1 MHGVPTLGL
10 DTRTGHQRGSE
21 PGPVAT
27 GSWVVMLWKSGCR
40 LSVDGEPAF
49 SLLVLWQELK
59 DTPARLSPWCSGER
73 QRRWGRGVGPPSGGL
88 GTDQHCGATE
98 CAWGAGGG
106 VPGEVLALPGWQ
118 PQLLARKLVGQ
129 SSGLWAMEVALNP
142 AAP

>member
-10 DTRTGHQRGSE
+10 DTRTGHQHGSE

-27 GSWVVMLWKSGCR
+27 GSRVVMLWKSGCR

-59 DTPARLSPWCSGER
+59 DTPARLSPRCSGER

-106 VPGEVLALPGWQ
+106 SPGRSWPSQ
-118 PQLLARKLVGQ
+118 VGSP
-129 SSGLWAMEVALNP
+129 SSSQGSSSVSRLGCGPWRSL
-142 AAP
+142 